1 MTDQRTNPGLWYDAE
16 KRPQPRRDREFI
28 PTRIVMG
35 MFSLAA
41 ITLVLVTF
49 AVLTDRPTV
58 GQPKVSE
65 VFKTQT
71 MTMTGRGNHVTVV
84 EETGH
89 VLLDGPGGFISVV
102 IDGLERARLVA
113 RVEDN
118 PPVTITQYMNGR
130 VSLHDPASGWQVEL
144 SSFGPGNVR
153 TFLTMLN
160 GE

>member
-1 MTDQRTNPGLWYDAE
+1 MTDQRANTGLWYDAE

-28 PTRIVMG
+28 PTRIVMA

-41 ITLVLVTF
+41 IVLALVTF

-58 GQPKVSE
+58 GQPKEAALYKS
-65 VFKTQT
+65 QT
-71 MTMTGRGNHVTVV
+71 MTMSGNGNHVMIV
-84 EETGH
+84 EDTGE
-89 VLLDGPGGFISVV
+89 VLLDGPGGFIAVV

-113 RVEDN
+113 RVEGN
-118 PPVTITQYMNGR
+118 PPVTISQYMNGR

-144 SSFGPGNVR
+144 SSFGPGNVG
-153 TFLTMLN
+153 TFLKMLN

>member
-1 MTDQRTNPGLWYDAE
+1 
-16 KRPQPRRDREFI
+16 
-28 PTRIVMG
+28 

-41 ITLVLVTF
+41 VALLLVTF

-58 GQPKVSE
+58 GQPKEGPVW
-65 VFKTQT
+65 KQQT
-71 MTMTGRGNHVTVV
+71 MTMTGNGNHVTVV
-84 EETGH
+84 EESGT
-89 VLLDGPGGFISVV
+89 VLLDGNGGFISVV
-102 IDGLERARLVA
+102 IDGLECARLVA

-130 VSLHDPASGWQVEL
+130 LSLHDPASGWQVEL

>member
-16 KRPQPRRDREFI
+16 KRPRPRRDREFI
-28 PTRIVMG
+28 PTRIIVAMV
-35 MFSLAA
+35 SLAA
-41 ITLVLVTF
+41 ITLAMVTF
-49 AVLTDRPTV
+49 AVLTDRPLV
-58 GQPKVSE
+58 GQPKEAPVW
-65 VFKTQT
+65 KAQT
-71 MTMTGRGNHVTVV
+71 LTMEGRGNHVTVV
-84 EETGH
+84 EDTGT
-89 VLLDGPGGFISVV
+89 VLLDGNGGFVSVV

-113 RVEDN
+113 GVEGN

-130 VSLHDPASGWQVEL
+130 VSLVDPASGWQVEL